1 MTTLTVPT
9 QPGQDD
15 GLRPM
20 PWRRMGWVTWRQHR
34 PTLTSVPAL
43 LGAVAVFL
51 WIAGLK
57 IHHNYAALAACR
69 PFTSSACQ
77 ALNSSF
83 NSTDWTMGNTI
94 DILLQL
100 APALI
105 GAFAGAPVLAR
116 ELETGSF
123 RYAWTQGFGR
133 ERQTIAKLALL
144 AVVITATA
152 GAFSLVST
160 WFFQPFLAQGDMTVL
175 SASAFVTRGIAFAA
189 WTLAAFTIGALA
201 GMFIRRIIPAMA
213 VTLGAYLGLD
223 LLTWLVLRPHYPLAL
238 VTSNPGLFD
247 VTSNSGVFNVPSAS
261 SSPWMLSTWWT
272 GPGGKPASQS
282 VISQVLALF
291 PHNGAPRVKETLA
304 QAFAQHGITQWWRYI
319 PVSRFWPMQFIE
331 AGWLLALSVLLIA
344 ATVWLVRRRAT

>member
-1 MTTLTVPT
+1 VTTLTVPT
-9 QPGQDD
+9 QPGQDN
-15 GLRPM
+15 GLRPV
-20 PWRRMGWVTWRQHR
+20 PWRRMAWVTWRQHR
-34 PTLTSVPAL
+34 PTLISVPAL
-43 LGAVAVFL
+43 LGAVALFL

-57 IHHNYAALAACR
+57 IHHDYMALTACH
-69 PFTSSACQ
+69 PLTSSACQ

-105 GAFAGAPVLAR
+105 GAFAGAPLLAR
-116 ELETGSF
+116 ELETGTF

-133 ERQTIAKLALL
+133 GRQTIAKLALL

-152 GAFSLVST
+152 GAFSPVFT
-160 WFFQPFLAQGDMTVL
+160 WFFQPFLAQESLNVL
-175 SASAFVTRGIAFAA
+175 SASVFVTRGIAFAA
-189 WTLAAFTIGALA
+189 WTLAAFTIGAFA
-201 GMFIRRIIPAMA
+201 GMLTRRILPAMA

-223 LLTWLVLRPHYPLAL
+223 MLTWLVLRPHYPLAL
-238 VTSNPGLFD
+238 VTSNPSLFNGNGP
-247 VTSNSGVFNVPSAS
+247 NSS

-272 GPGGKPASQS
+272 GSGGKPANQS
-282 VISQVLALF
+282 VVNEVLALF
-291 PHNGAPRVKETLA
+291 PHNGAPRVKETPA
-304 QAFAQHGITQWWRYI
+304 QAFAQHGITQWWRYM

-344 ATVWLVRRRAT
+344 ATVWLVRRRAS

>member
-1 MTTLTVPT
+1 MA
-9 QPGQDD
+9 
-15 GLRPM
+15 
-20 PWRRMGWVTWRQHR
+20 WVTWRQHR
-34 PTLTSVPAL
+34 PTLISVPAL

-57 IHHNYAALAACR
+57 IHHDYAILAACH
-69 PFTSSACQ
+69 PVTSSACQ

-83 NSTDWTMGNTI
+83 SSTDWTMGNTT

-105 GAFAGAPVLAR
+105 GAFAAAPVLAR
-116 ELETGSF
+116 ELETGTF
-123 RYAWTQGFGR
+123 RYAWTQGLGR
-133 ERQTIAKLALL
+133 ERQAIAKLTLL
-144 AVVITATA
+144 AVAITAAA

-160 WFFQPFLAQGDMTVL
+160 WFFQPFLAQGDMTML
-175 SASAFVTRGIAFAA
+175 GASAFVTRGIAFAA
-189 WTLAAFTIGALA
+189 WTLTAFTIGALA
-201 GMFIRRIIPAMA
+201 GMLIRRILPAMA

-223 LLTWLVLRPHYPLAL
+223 LLTWLFLRPHYPVAL
-238 VTSNPGLFD
+238 VTSNPGLF
-247 VTSNSGVFNVPSAS
+247 NGLSATA
-261 SSPWMLSTWWT
+261 SPWMLSTWWT

-282 VISQVLALF
+282 VVNQVLALF
-291 PHNGAPRVKETLA
+291 PHNGAPTVKETPA

-344 ATVWLVRRRAT
+344 ATVWLVRRRAA